1 MREPANIDAIIDLMD
16 RPPEEMEA
24 QGVPANVRNR
34 ILRLRALYAWWLANP
49 RKTDQE
55 LVHKD
60 MQDYKV
66 QRMMA
71 YNDLHLIKLILGN
84 LQRVSKDFAR
94 YRFDQ
99 MIQQTYDKAEETGD
113 ARAMAAAAAAYG
125 KFHQLDKADPVDN
138 GYDQIQPQVFIPT
151 SDPRHLG
158 LKRIPNVMGTI
169 RKLIKKYTDNSMD
182 LIRIESEDYDEQLL
196 EYTPTEEVKE
206 EEKSL

>member
-16 RPPEEMEA
+16 RTPEEMEA

-84 LQRVSKDFAR
+84 LQNVSKDFAR

-151 SDPRHLG
+151 SDPRYLG

-182 LIRIESEDYDEQLL
+182 RIRIESEDYDEQLL

>member
-16 RPPEEMEA
+16 RTPEEMEA

-84 LQRVSKDFAR
+84 LQNVSKDFAR

-151 SDPRHLG
+151 SDPRHPG